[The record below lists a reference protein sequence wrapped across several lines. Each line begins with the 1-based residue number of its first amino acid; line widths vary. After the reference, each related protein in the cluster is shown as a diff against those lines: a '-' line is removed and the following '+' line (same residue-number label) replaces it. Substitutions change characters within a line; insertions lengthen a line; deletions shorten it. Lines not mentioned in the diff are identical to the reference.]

1 MIELLCDKIEWVP
14 CSLLLAVTHYSL
26 KSNQKQADMGRLA
39 AEREASA
46 AEVVEL
52 RKEVSILFIT
62 CLGGQS
68 ALCCWWLCSST
79 AAATA
84 ALFNTTHIYT

>member
-1 MIELLCDKIEWVP
+1 MIEPLCDKIEWVP
-14 CSLLLAVTHYSL
+14 CSLRLAVTHYLL

-46 AEVVEL
+46 AEVAEL

-62 CLGGQS
+62 CFGGRS

-79 AAATA
+79 AAAA